1 MLFFFFFFPGCFF
14 EINAL
19 RLDMIFLQISTNIP
33 KQFSRLC
40 CIRLSGL
47 VNILRNKCKS
57 PTLPPPTLKHV
68 IVLYFRFKQCNI
80 KKKINYTLLKPFD
93 NRTVTLWR
101 LWQLWTEMAPYL
113 SSMTLPS
120 FVFFN
125 YLKYSVTYIKIKL
138 LFIHSSYYYYTYCL
152 IN

>member
-1 MLFFFFFFPGCFF
+1 MFTCIYDILSKTRNSILPRNHFKPHFKASNENTFNNHHRITQGDAFFFFFFFPGCFF

-93 NRTVTLWR
+93 NRTVTL
-101 LWQLWTEMAPYL
+101 
-113 SSMTLPS
+113 
-120 FVFFN
+120 
-125 YLKYSVTYIKIKL
+125 
-138 LFIHSSYYYYTYCL
+138 
-152 IN
+152 